1 MKDLLKKSKVDEQLE
16 ARIIMAEEWNQFQ
29 PPVEIDALI
38 TEMYWENKDEH
49 DIILAIIHEFDS
61 LECFA
66 RKCYWFSSANFYVR
80 EQEEKLGAFYNS
92 GACKPS
98 CIPKGFRPHGQD
110 PVI

>member
-1 MKDLLKKSKVDEQLE
+1 MEWNSQLDLNEEHE
-16 ARIIMAEEWNQFQ
+16 ARIIMAEEWNLFQ
-29 PPVEIDALI
+29 LPAKIDTLI
-38 TEMYWENKDEH
+38 TEMYWEIKDEH

-66 RKCYWFSSANFYVR
+66 RKCYWFSTANFYVR
-80 EQEEKLGAFYNS
+80 QQEEKLGAFYNS

-98 CIPKGFRPHGQD
+98 CIPRRFRQSGQD